1 SIPLHVRPRTSSE
14 TVGMPMEEPEFL
26 FQIAAGPAMLAHQS
40 PHAGWPKMLLAFF
53 APALVCGAWY
63 ALWRYRHP
71 DEAKLA
77 HLRRS
82 WAVRHALNELHRI
95 HESSSARLADAV
107 TRVMR
112 EYLQERWDLPANAS
126 TPAEIAQHLQSRLL
140 PATLVEQTRAF
151 FW

>member
-1 SIPLHVRPRTSSE
+1 APFGTRIFRYRLRPKNDRVRDIAPLLFRYYDPKLNYFPTTISNSIPLHVRPRTSSE

-26 FQIAAGPAMLAHQS
+26 FQIGAGPAMLAHQS

-95 HESSSARLADAV
+95 HESSSARLADA
-107 TRVMR
+107 
-112 EYLQERWDLPANAS
+112 
-126 TPAEIAQHLQSRLL
+126 
-140 PATLVEQTRAF
+140 
-151 FW
+151 